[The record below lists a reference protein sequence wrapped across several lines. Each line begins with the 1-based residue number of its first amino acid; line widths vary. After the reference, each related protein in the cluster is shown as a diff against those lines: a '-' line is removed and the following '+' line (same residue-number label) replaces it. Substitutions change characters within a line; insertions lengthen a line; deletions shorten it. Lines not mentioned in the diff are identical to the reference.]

1 MRHFASHRK
10 GNPRKGN
17 LPFVGLVC
25 LILLS
30 SIGFG
35 QSLLRIGDKSPYTL
49 KCVVEPFATVEE
61 VDSFVVLSKNR
72 IAIKSTQQ
80 PGFRLYSAQLQALS
94 AMPVEEVRPGREGIF
109 PFRFEGFWGLADS
122 MGKVLVKPKFSD
134 AGVFSEGRIALRDGT
149 CWGFAGKNGKWIL
162 KPKYHCEIEDV
173 RPEFSSKR
181 ALVYDPGA
189 GGWKYIDTEG
199 KFINQRA
206 YPMAF
211 PFRYN
216 HAWVQEDDGFY
227 LINQQGEIKLGPF
240 LDIVPDPGSPL
251 VPYLKN
257 DLFGFLDVSQAKLLT
272 NAEFLEVSGHHEGT
286 AAVLTTKGW
295 TLLDASGKT
304 CSLDFFESLD
314 FAEEGVFVYTSGEPS
329 DRWAGIVDRNC
340 MIVVPAIWKSI
351 GQYHQGV
358 AAATRNGLQYELIDL
373 DGNSLLKGQKFDRCS
388 NPIGGF
394 LVVQLDG
401 KQQVVRLKDATVV
414 SELNF
419 PMSVSIRIV
428 PLN

>member
-1 MRHFASHRK
+1 MRHFDAHRK

-17 LPFVGLVC
+17 FPFVGLVC

-30 SIGFG
+30 SAAFG
-35 QSLLRIGDKSPYTL
+35 QSLLRIGDKPPYTL
-49 KCVVEPFATVEE
+49 KCIDAPFVSVLE

-80 PGFRLYSAQLQALS
+80 PGFRLYTAKLEALS
-94 AMPVEEVRPGREGIF
+94 SMPVEEVRPGREGIY
-109 PFRFEGFWGLADS
+109 PFRFEGLWGLADS
-122 MGKVLVKPKFSD
+122 MGKVIVKPKFTD
-134 AGVFSEGRIALRDGT
+134 AGVYSEGRIGLRDES
-149 CWGFAGKNGKWIL
+149 CWGFASKTGKWLI

-173 RPEFSSKR
+173 RPEFSCSR
-181 ALVYDPGA
+181 ALVYDPGS

-216 HAWVQEDDGFY
+216 HAWVQENDGFY

-257 DLFGFLDVSQAKLLT
+257 DLFGFVDVSQAKLLT
-272 NAEFLEVSGHHEGT
+272 NAEFLEVSGHHLGT

-295 TLLDASGKT
+295 TLLNASGKT
-304 CSLDFFESLD
+304 CTLDYFESLE
-314 FAEEGVFVYTSGEPS
+314 FAEEGVFVYTSGEPD
-329 DRWAGIVDRNC
+329 DRWAGITDRNC

-351 GQYHQGV
+351 GTYHQGV
-358 AAATRNGLQYELIDL
+358 AAATKNGVQYELIDL
-373 DGNSLLKGQKFDRCS
+373 EGNSLIKGAKFDRCS
-388 NPIGGF
+388 NPIGGCMI
-394 LVVQLDG
+394 VQLDG
-401 KQQVVRLKDATVV
+401 MQQVVQLKEGALVPELV
-414 SELNF
+414 FPLSESLK
-419 PMSVSIRIV
+419 IV

>member
-1 MRHFASHRK
+1 
-10 GNPRKGN
+10 
-17 LPFVGLVC
+17 
-25 LILLS
+25 
-30 SIGFG
+30 
-35 QSLLRIGDKSPYTL
+35 
-49 KCVVEPFATVEE
+49 
-61 VDSFVVLSKNR
+61 
-72 IAIKSTQQ
+72 
-80 PGFRLYSAQLQALS
+80 
-94 AMPVEEVRPGREGIF
+94 
-109 PFRFEGFWGLADS
+109 
-122 MGKVLVKPKFSD
+122 
-134 AGVFSEGRIALRDGT
+134 
-149 CWGFAGKNGKWIL
+149 
-162 KPKYHCEIEDV
+162 
-173 RPEFSSKR
+173 
-181 ALVYDPGA
+181 LVYDPGA

-240 LDIVPDPGSPL
+240 LDIVPDPGSNL

-257 DLFGFLDVSQAKLLT
+257 DLFGFVDVSQAKLLT
-272 NAEFLEVSGHHEGT
+272 NAEYLEVSGHQLGT

-295 TLLDASGKT
+295 TLIDASGKT

-351 GQYHQGV
+351 GKYHQGV
-358 AAATRNGLQYELIDL
+358 AAATRNGVQYELIDL
-373 DGNSLLKGQKFDRCS
+373 EGNSLLKGQKFERCS

-394 LVVQLDG
+394 MIVQLDG
-401 KQQVVRLKDATVV
+401 KQQIVRLKNAALV
-414 SELNF
+414 SELSF
-419 PMSVSIRIV
+419 PISVPLRIV
-428 PLN
+428 SLN